1 MKFYIA
7 SSLKNIENVRLLAEN
22 LKSLGFQHTYDWS
35 IHSNIDSITKLR
47 MIGEEE
53 VSGVLAADVV
63 IVMLPA
69 GKGSHVELGIALGS
83 GKKIYLYSSTNEL
96 NEIGN
101 TCTFYH
107 VDSVEQRIGSLEELI
122 NSVRLDFQDHH

>member
-7 SSLKNIENVRLLAEN
+7 SSFKNIENVQQLAES
-22 LKSLGFQHTYDWS
+22 LKARGFHHTYDWTT
-35 IHSNIDSITKLR
+35 HSNIDTIIKLR
-47 MIGEEE
+47 NIGQEE
-53 VSGVLAADVV
+53 VAGVMDADVV
-63 IVMLPA
+63 IVMFPA
-69 GKGSHVELGIALGS
+69 GKGSHVELGIALGA

-107 VDSVEQRIGSLEELI
+107 VDSVEQQIGTIDNLINFISLEY
-122 NSVRLDFQDHH
+122 Q